1 MQAGVS
7 LSPTTSVPKDTQSE
21 WVRVDFTMTISMLV
35 VDDEEADVIR
45 FRRAARKAGVQ
56 RRIEI
61 CRGGAEAFRLLA
73 AQAGRS
79 TSDSG
84 YLLVSDLKM
93 PAMRGTELVARLRD
107 ELGLAELPAFIL
119 SSSDTIS
126 DIQDALC
133 SGANGYILKCESE
146 AEYLE
151 VVRWLDD
158 CCCQIE
164 RGHSLANETYFSASR
179 PSQVI
184 VGPVAYRNCV

>member
-1 MQAGVS
+1 
-7 LSPTTSVPKDTQSE
+7 
-21 WVRVDFTMTISMLV
+21 MTISMLV

-45 FRRAARKAGVQ
+45 FKRAARKAGVQ

-61 CRGGAEAFRLLA
+61 CRGGAEAFVLLA
-73 AQAGRS
+73 AQATRS
-79 TSDSG
+79 KSNSG

-93 PAMRGTELVARLRD
+93 PVMRGTELIARLRE
-107 ELGLAELPAFIL
+107 ELGLADLPAFIL
-119 SSSDTIS
+119 SSSDS
-126 DIQDALC
+126 MEDIEDALC

-146 AEYLE
+146 ADYLE

-164 RGHSLANETYFSASR
+164 QGHSLTNDTCFSACR

-184 VGPVAYRNCV
+184 QGPVAYQNFV